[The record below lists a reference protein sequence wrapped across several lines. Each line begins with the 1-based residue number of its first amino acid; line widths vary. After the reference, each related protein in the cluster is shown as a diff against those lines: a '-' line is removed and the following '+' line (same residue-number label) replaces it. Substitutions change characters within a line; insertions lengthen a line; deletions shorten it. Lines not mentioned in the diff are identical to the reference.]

1 MRVFAVRAQRRHA
14 GAALAANHPIVYH
27 LPDDRMQLERE
38 MGRMRDP
45 VFIIKPRASSRGR
58 GIKLITSISQVPR
71 SNKMLVQQ
79 YIHNPLLVDGYKC
92 DIRVY
97 VVVTSWEPLRVYIH
111 EDGLVRFA
119 TQKYKAGAKYYK
131 RKHAHITNYS
141 TNKGTKNFVESA
153 SESQGSKWSLSAFR
167 RWLREVRQVDD
178 EAVWADMRDQCVRTI
193 LACEGRSYQMY
204 KEAQA
209 EGQCYEIWG
218 FDLLLTEDLTPWV
231 IEVNTSP
238 SLSGSGTLDARI
250 KTSLVM
256 DTLNIVRSPLPSF
269 LWRLRCLFAVADRGL
284 GLVSRRLGSC
294 RWTARRTK
302 PLSASSPRPNSS
314 RASAPAPAAPPPP
327 SAPPTPPSST
337 PPCRPPPATLD
348 GARLRRL
355 RRLGCGVRRRSRWCR
370 RCMRRRRPC

>member
-1 MRVFAVRAQRRHA
+1 
-14 GAALAANHPIVYH
+14 
-27 LPDDRMQLERE
+27 MQLERE

-256 DTLNIVRSPLPSF
+256 DTLNIVRSPAPPSCFLYLRRAVSLPWLTAVWAGCCAGWVRAGGPRGLQS
-269 LWRLRCLFAVADRGL
+269 LAAQAAQGQTARGLRLRLRPPL
-284 GLVSRRLGSC
+284 LRIPRRQHHRRPLHHAG
-294 RWTARRTK
+294 RRPQRPTARGCCGRDGWV
-302 PLSASSPRPNSS
+302 
-314 RASAPAPAAPPPP
+314 AA
-327 SAPPTPPSST
+327 
-337 PPCRPPPATLD
+337 
-348 GARLRRL
+348 
-355 RRLGCGVRRRSRWCR
+355 
-370 RCMRRRRPC
+370 